1 MPHGK
6 LLIYT
11 PQTTNRE
18 ERLKAI
24 KSAASKIAHPLK
36 LQVQIIQITKT
47 FPTYVYYKK
56 DGDPEEIPIYC
67 DSQRALREREIYES
81 MKSVIFTLSFHPKHS
96 ALLTAR
102 KEILSLA

>member
-1 MPHGK
+1 MPNGK

-11 PQTTNRE
+11 PQTTERQ

-24 KSAASKIAHPLK
+24 KSAASKIAGPLK
-36 LQVQIIQITKT
+36 LQVQIIPITKT

-56 DGDPEEIPIYC
+56 EDDPEKIPLYC
-67 DSQRALREREIYES
+67 DSQKTLREKEIYQS
-81 MKSVIFTLSFHPKHS
+81 MSSIIFTLSFHPKHS

-102 KEILSLA
+102 KELLSPA

>member
-1 MPHGK
+1 MPNGK

-11 PQTTNRE
+11 PQTTDRQ

-24 KSAASKIAHPLK
+24 KSAASKIAEPLK
-36 LQVQIIQITKT
+36 LQIQIIPITKT

-56 DGDPEEIPIYC
+56 EDDPERIPIYC
-67 DSQRALREREIYES
+67 DSQKTLREKEIYQS
-81 MKSVIFTLSFHPKHS
+81 MRSIIFTLSFHPKHS

-102 KEILSLA
+102 KELLSPA

>member
-1 MPHGK
+1 MPNGK

-11 PQTTNRE
+11 PQTTERQT
-18 ERLKAI
+18 RLKAI
-24 KSAASKIAHPLK
+24 KSAASKIAQPLK
-36 LQVQIIQITKT
+36 LQVQIIHITKT

-56 DGDPEEIPIYC
+56 DDDPEEIPVYC
-67 DSQRALREREIYES
+67 DSQRTLREREIYES